1 MMPILKLKDVS
12 KVNDAVDWL
21 KNNVG
26 ALINWD
32 PYDKCTFYGDGWS
45 VYGRT
50 IRGDYH
56 GKKDIMVSEWVV
68 DIEDEQKATLFGLQ
82 VL

>member
-1 MMPILKLKDVS
+1 MI
-12 KVNDAVDWL
+12 
-21 KNNVG
+21 
-26 ALINWD
+26 
-32 PYDKCTFYGDGWS
+32 TDGWS